1 MEKITE
7 TVKAVPS
14 ESMSFV
20 QHVFNFDEENK
31 ATIFNMLQYTLLS
44 IIPVLI
50 VLKVI
55 KYVVPEED
63 ESKGSLEILAESV
76 GQLLLIILAI
86 WFINKIITY
95 IPTYSGEK
103 YHKFNEISFIIPFV
117 IILATMQTKLGAK
130 FNILI
135 DRTTDMWYGRSQQPI
150 QQGGEQSNVKVIQPF
165 SGMPP
170 AMPTKQSNHIDAS
183 QLLPSNGAL
192 TSMPAMPMQ
201 QQQQQQQLPDYNNM
215 YQNNPTPLPNTVFP
229 PQNNEPMA
237 ANEGFGAFSA
247 W

>member
-1 MEKITE
+1 MEKIAE
-7 TVKAVPS
+7 SVKAVPN
-14 ESMSFV
+14 ESMSFI

-31 ATIFNMLQYTLLS
+31 ANIMNMIQYTLLS

-50 VLKVI
+50 ILKVI

-76 GQLLLIILAI
+76 GQILLIMLSI
-86 WFINKIITY
+86 WFINKMITY

-103 YHKFNEISFIIPFV
+103 YHKFNEINFIIPFV

-135 DRTTDMWYGRSQQPI
+135 DRAADMWYGRTSQIMQPNE
-150 QQGGEQSNVKVIQPF
+150 QQNSGIKVIQPF

-170 AMPTKQSNHIDAS
+170 SMPTKINKGNLDTS
-183 QLLPSNGAL
+183 QLLPSNNAL
-192 TSMPAMPMQ
+192 TAMPPM
-201 QQQQQQQLPDYNNM
+201 QQQQLPDYNSM
-215 YQNNPTPLPNTVFP
+215 HQNNPNPLVNTVFP
-229 PQNNEPMA
+229 PQANEPMA
-237 ANEGFGAFSA
+237 ANEVLGGGFSS

>member
-1 MEKITE
+1 MEKIAE
-7 TVKAVPS
+7 SVKAVPN
-14 ESMSFV
+14 ESMSFI

-31 ATIFNMLQYTLLS
+31 ANIMNMLQYTLLS

-50 VLKVI
+50 ILKVI

-76 GQLLLIILAI
+76 GQILLIMLSI
-86 WFINKIITY
+86 WFINKMITY

-103 YHKFNEISFIIPFV
+103 YHKFNEINFIIPFV

-135 DRTTDMWYGRSQQPI
+135 DRAVDMWHGRSSQPQQPNE
-150 QQGGEQSNVKVIQPF
+150 QQQNGGVKVIQPF

-170 AMPTKQSNHIDAS
+170 SMPTKTMNGGYDAS
-183 QLLPSNGAL
+183 QLLPSNNSL
-192 TSMPAMPMQ
+192 TAMPTM
-201 QQQQQQQLPDYNNM
+201 QQQQLPDYNAM
-215 YQNNPTPLPNTVFP
+215 YQNNPNPLVNTVFP
-229 PQNNEPMA
+229 PQVNEPMA
-237 ANEGFGAFSA
+237 ANECLGGGAFCN